1 MNIKLHTEISQMAT
15 RRADPAEI
23 RNIIWRI
30 SVIND
35 FQ

>member
-1 MNIKLHTEISQMAT
+1 MNIKLHSEIIQMPAP
-15 RRADPAEI
+15 RADPAEI